1 MQWAM
6 RILESD
12 LTKIIVYNKV
22 QQLLKICNQIGRVVR
37 RMNMNEFNYMSAA
50 LELFAATVTAVMLV
64 GCFLERKHRTKT
76 GRFLLGVLIAHTA
89 MLLVD
94 APIWLLLAEP
104 APENVVWVKIL
115 SFFVDT
121 FLCALISLYTYCLT
135 AYISERKKIS
145 YRYANIITALC
156 GVTLLLWLISTFN
169 GMYIYYD
176 ETGLD
181 QTGPLYLLSQAFNII
196 LPAMTMV
203 LAFCNHDVL
212 GWRDTWI
219 MVLYGAIPVLSIPL
233 QSFWAATPVCL
244 ATTVSLV
251 LVYTLIHVEQAKREA
266 NIEKELAQKEIALSE
281 SNNSL
286 VLSQIQPHFLYNA
299 LTSIYRLCDV
309 KPEAAKEAVSNF
321 SKYLRGNLD
330 SIKQT
335 KMISFADELK
345 HLQAYLSLEK
355 IRYDDDLDIKYDI
368 KATEFFIPPLTV
380 QPLLENA
387 VNHGISDMPHGGC
400 VTISTEEMPDRYEI
414 RVSDNGVG
422 FDPDTIPVDGRS
434 HVGISNVRSR
444 LNIMCHGTLDI
455 KSAPGQGTVAIIQ
468 IPKGETANEYHS
480 G

>member
-1 MQWAM
+1 M
-6 RILESD
+6 
-12 LTKIIVYNKV
+12 KF
-22 QQLLKICNQIGRVVR
+22 
-37 RMNMNEFNYMSAA
+37 NEFNYMSAA
-50 LELFAATVTAVMLV
+50 LEIFAAAVTAVMLI
-64 GCFLERKHRTKT
+64 GCLLERKHKTKS
-76 GRFLLGVLIAHTA
+76 GKLFVWCLISQTA

-94 APIWLLLAEP
+94 APIWILLANP
-104 APENVVWVKIL
+104 KPENVIPIKIL
-115 SFFVDT
+115 SFSSDA
-121 FLCALISLYTYCLT
+121 FLCALISLYAYCLT
-135 AYISERKKIS
+135 EYINERKKIS
-145 YRYANIITALC
+145 YGYTNLITVLC
-156 GVTLLLWLISTFN
+156 GISLVLWLINAFN

-176 ETGLD
+176 ATGLD
-181 QTGPLYLLSQAFNII
+181 QTGPHYLLSQAFNVV

-203 LAFCNHDVL
+203 LAFRYHDVI
-212 GWRDTWI
+212 GWRNTWI
-219 MVLYGAIPVLSIPL
+219 WVLYGLIPVLSIPIQVL
-233 QSFWAATPVCL
+233 WAVTPVCL

-251 LVYTLIHVEQAKREA
+251 LVYTLIHVEQAEREA
-266 NIEKELAQKEIALSE
+266 NIEKELAQKELALSE

-380 QPLLENA
+380 QPLVENA
-387 VNHGISDMPHGGC
+387 VNHGISDLPGGGL
-400 VTISTEEMPDRYEI
+400 VTISTEEKRDYYEI

-422 FDPDTIPVDGRS
+422 FDPETIPEDERS
-434 HVGISNVRSR
+434 HLGIMNVRSR

-455 KSAPGQGTVAIIQ
+455 KSAPGDGTVAIIQ
-468 IPKGETANEYHS
+468 IPKGGATDEYHS
-480 G
+480 S

>member
-1 MQWAM
+1 
-6 RILESD
+6 
-12 LTKIIVYNKV
+12 
-22 QQLLKICNQIGRVVR
+22 
-37 RMNMNEFNYMSAA
+37 MNMNEFNYMSAA

-64 GCFLERKHRTKT
+64 GCFLERKYRTKT
-76 GRFLLGVLIAHTA
+76 GRFLVWVLIAHTA

-94 APIWLLLAEP
+94 APIWILLANP
-104 APENVVWVKIL
+104 KPENVIPIKIL
-115 SFFVDT
+115 SFFSDA
-121 FLCALISLYTYCLT
+121 FLCALISLYAYCLT
-135 AYISERKKIS
+135 EYINERKKIS
-145 YRYANIITALC
+145 YGYTNLITVLC
-156 GVTLLLWLISTFN
+156 GISLVLWLINAFN

-176 ETGLD
+176 ATGLD
-181 QTGPLYLLSQAFNII
+181 HTGPHYLLSQAFNVV

-203 LAFCNHDVL
+203 LAFRYHDVI
-212 GWRDTWI
+212 GWRNTWI
-219 MVLYGAIPVLSIPL
+219 WVLYGLIPVLSIPVQVL
-233 QSFWAATPVCL
+233 WAVTPVCL

-251 LVYTLIHVEQAKREA
+251 LVYTLIHVEQAEREA
-266 NIEKELAQKEIALSE
+266 NIEKELAQKELALSE

-355 IRYDDDLDIKYDI
+355 IRYDDYLDIKYDI
-368 KATEFFIPPLTV
+368 KTTEFFIPPLTV
-380 QPLLENA
+380 QPLVENA
-387 VNHGISDMPHGGC
+387 VNHGISDLPVGGL
-400 VTISTEEMPDRYEI
+400 VTISTEEKRDYYEI

-422 FDPDTIPVDGRS
+422 FDPETVPEDGRS
-434 HVGISNVRSR
+434 HLGIMNVRSR

-455 KSAPGQGTVAIIQ
+455 KSAPGDGTVAIIQ
-468 IPKGETANEYHS
+468 IPKGGATDEYHS
-480 G
+480 S

>member
-1 MQWAM
+1 
-6 RILESD
+6 
-12 LTKIIVYNKV
+12 
-22 QQLLKICNQIGRVVR
+22 
-37 RMNMNEFNYMSAA
+37 MNMNEFNYMSAA

-64 GCFLERKHRTKT
+64 GCFLERKYRTKT
-76 GRFLLGVLIAHTA
+76 GRFLVWVLIAHTA

-94 APIWLLLAEP
+94 APIWILLANP
-104 APENVVWVKIL
+104 KPENVIPIKIL
-115 SFFVDT
+115 SFSSDA
-121 FLCALISLYTYCLT
+121 FLCVLISLYAYCLT
-135 AYISERKKIS
+135 EYINERKKIS
-145 YRYANIITALC
+145 YGYTNLITVLC
-156 GVTLLLWLISTFN
+156 GISLVLWLINAFN

-176 ETGLD
+176 ATGLD
-181 QTGPLYLLSQAFNII
+181 QTGPHYLLSQAFNVV

-203 LAFCNHDVL
+203 LAFRYHDVI
-212 GWRDTWI
+212 GWRNTWI
-219 MVLYGAIPVLSIPL
+219 WVLYGLIPVLSIPAQVL
-233 QSFWAATPVCL
+233 WAVTPVCI

-251 LVYTLIHVEQAKREA
+251 LVYTLIHVEQAEREA
-266 NIEKELAQKEIALSE
+266 NIEKELAQKELALSE

-355 IRYDDDLDIKYDI
+355 IRYDDYLDIKYDI
-368 KATEFFIPPLTV
+368 KTTEFFIPPLTV
-380 QPLLENA
+380 QPLVENA
-387 VNHGISDMPHGGC
+387 VNHGISDLPGGGL
-400 VTISTEEMPDRYEI
+400 VTISTEEKRDYYEI

-422 FDPDTIPVDGRS
+422 FDPETIPEDERS
-434 HVGISNVRSR
+434 HLGIMNVRSR

-455 KSAPGQGTVAIIQ
+455 KSAPGDGTVAIIQ
-468 IPKGETANEYHS
+468 IPKGGATDEYHS
-480 G
+480 S

>member
-1 MQWAM
+1 M
-6 RILESD
+6 
-12 LTKIIVYNKV
+12 KF
-22 QQLLKICNQIGRVVR
+22 
-37 RMNMNEFNYMSAA
+37 NEFNYMSAA
-50 LELFAATVTAVMLV
+50 LEIFAAAVTAVMMI
-64 GCFLERKHRTKT
+64 GCFLERKHKTKS
-76 GRFLLGVLIAHTA
+76 GKLFVWCLISQTA

-94 APIWLLLAEP
+94 APIWILLANP
-104 APENVVWVKIL
+104 KPENVIPIKIL
-115 SFFVDT
+115 SFSSDA
-121 FLCALISLYTYCLT
+121 FLCVLISLYAYCLT
-135 AYISERKKIS
+135 EYINERKKIS
-145 YRYANIITALC
+145 YGYTNLITVLC
-156 GVTLLLWLISTFN
+156 GISLVLWLINAFN

-176 ETGLD
+176 ATGLD
-181 QTGPLYLLSQAFNII
+181 QTGPHYLLSQAFNVV

-203 LAFCNHDVL
+203 LAFRYHDVI
-212 GWRDTWI
+212 GWRNTWI
-219 MVLYGAIPVLSIPL
+219 WVLYGLIPVLSIPVQVL
-233 QSFWAATPVCL
+233 WAVTPVCL

-251 LVYTLIHVEQAKREA
+251 LVYTLIHVEQAEREA
-266 NIEKELAQKEIALSE
+266 NIEKELAQKELALSE

-330 SIKQT
+330 SIKQK

-380 QPLLENA
+380 QPLVENA
-387 VNHGISDMPHGGC
+387 VNHGISDLPGGGL
-400 VTISTEEMPDRYEI
+400 VTISTEEKRDYYEI

-422 FDPDTIPVDGRS
+422 FDPETVPEDGRS
-434 HVGISNVRSR
+434 HVGIANVQSR

-455 KSAPGQGTVAIIQ
+455 KSAPGDGTVAIIQ
-468 IPKGETANEYHS
+468 IPKGGATDEYHS
-480 G
+480 S

>member
-1 MQWAM
+1 
-6 RILESD
+6 
-12 LTKIIVYNKV
+12 
-22 QQLLKICNQIGRVVR
+22 
-37 RMNMNEFNYMSAA
+37 MNMNEFNYMSAA

-64 GCFLERKHRTKT
+64 GCFLERKYRTKT
-76 GRFLLGVLIAHTA
+76 GRFLVWVLIAHTA

-94 APIWLLLAEP
+94 APIWILLANP
-104 APENVVWVKIL
+104 KPENVIPIKIL
-115 SFFVDT
+115 SFFSDA
-121 FLCALISLYTYCLT
+121 FLCALISLYAYCLT
-135 AYISERKKIS
+135 EYINERKKIS
-145 YRYANIITALC
+145 YGYTNLITVLC
-156 GVTLLLWLISTFN
+156 GISLVLWLINAFN

-176 ETGLD
+176 ATGLD
-181 QTGPLYLLSQAFNII
+181 HTGPHYLLSQAFNVV

-203 LAFCNHDVL
+203 LAFRYHDVI
-212 GWRDTWI
+212 GWRNTWI
-219 MVLYGAIPVLSIPL
+219 WVLYGLIPVLSIPAQVL
-233 QSFWAATPVCL
+233 WAVTPVCI

-251 LVYTLIHVEQAKREA
+251 LVYTLIHVEQAEREA
-266 NIEKELAQKEIALSE
+266 NIEKELAQKELALSE

-355 IRYDDDLDIKYDI
+355 IRYDDYLDIKYDI
-368 KATEFFIPPLTV
+368 KTTEFFIPPLTV
-380 QPLLENA
+380 QPLVENA
-387 VNHGISDMPHGGC
+387 VNHGISDLPVGGL
-400 VTISTEEMPDRYEI
+400 VTISTEEKRDYYEI

-422 FDPDTIPVDGRS
+422 FDPETVPEDGRS
-434 HVGISNVRSR
+434 HLGIMNVRSR

-455 KSAPGQGTVAIIQ
+455 KSAPGDGTVAIIQ
-468 IPKGETANEYHS
+468 IPKGGATDEYHS
-480 G
+480 S

>member
-1 MQWAM
+1 
-6 RILESD
+6 
-12 LTKIIVYNKV
+12 
-22 QQLLKICNQIGRVVR
+22 
-37 RMNMNEFNYMSAA
+37 MNMNELNYMSAA

-76 GRFLLGVLIAHTA
+76 GKFLVWVLIAHTA

-115 SFFVDT
+115 SFFT
-121 FLCALISLYTYCLT
+121 NAFLCALISLYTYCLT

-145 YRYANIITALC
+145 YRYAHLITALC
-156 GVTLLLWLISTFN
+156 GVTLLFWLISTFN

-203 LAFCNHDVL
+203 LAFRNHDVL
-212 GWRDTWI
+212 GWRNTWI
-219 MVLYGAIPVLSIPL
+219 LVLYGAIPVLSIPL
-233 QSFWAATPVCL
+233 QFNWAVTPVCL

-251 LVYTLIHVEQAKREA
+251 LVYTLIHVEQAEREA
-266 NIEKELAQKEIALSE
+266 NIEKELAQKELALSE

-330 SIKQT
+330 SIKQK

-345 HLQAYLSLEK
+345 HLQAYLALEK
-355 IRYDDDLDIKYDI
+355 IRYDDYLEVRYDI
-368 KATEFFIPPLTV
+368 KATEFFLPPLTV
-380 QPLLENA
+380 QPMVENA
-387 VNHGISDMPHGGC
+387 VNHGISDLPEGGC
-400 VTISTEEMPDRYEI
+400 ITISTNEEPDHYEI
-414 RVSDNGVG
+414 RISDNGVG
-422 FDPDTIPVDGRS
+422 FDPDTQPIDSRS
-434 HVGISNVRSR
+434 HIGISNVRSR
-444 LNIMCHGTLDI
+444 LDIMCRGTLEI
-455 KSAPGQGTVAIIQ
+455 ISAHGKGTTAIIK
-468 IPKGETANEYHS
+468 IPKGGTADEDHC

>member
-1 MQWAM
+1 
-6 RILESD
+6 
-12 LTKIIVYNKV
+12 
-22 QQLLKICNQIGRVVR
+22 
-37 RMNMNEFNYMSAA
+37 MNMNEFNYMSAA

-64 GCFLERKHRTKT
+64 GCFLERKYRTKT
-76 GRFLLGVLIAHTA
+76 GRFLVWVLIAHTA

-94 APIWLLLAEP
+94 APIWILLANP
-104 APENVVWVKIL
+104 KPENVIPIKIL
-115 SFFVDT
+115 SFFSDA
-121 FLCALISLYTYCLT
+121 FLCALISLYAYCLT
-135 AYISERKKIS
+135 EYINERKKIS
-145 YRYANIITALC
+145 YGYTNLITVLC
-156 GVTLLLWLISTFN
+156 GISLVLWLINAFN

-176 ETGLD
+176 ATGLD
-181 QTGPLYLLSQAFNII
+181 HTGPHYLLSQAFNVV

-203 LAFCNHDVL
+203 LAFRYHDVI
-212 GWRDTWI
+212 GWRNTWI
-219 MVLYGAIPVLSIPL
+219 WVLYGLIPVLSIPAQVL
-233 QSFWAATPVCL
+233 WAVTPVCI

-251 LVYTLIHVEQAKREA
+251 LVYTLIHVEQAEREA
-266 NIEKELAQKEIALSE
+266 NIEKELAQKELALSE

-368 KATEFFIPPLTV
+368 KTTEFFIPPLTV
-380 QPLLENA
+380 QPLVENA
-387 VNHGISDMPHGGC
+387 VNHGISDLPGGGL
-400 VTISTEEMPDRYEI
+400 VTISTEEKRDYYEI

-422 FDPDTIPVDGRS
+422 FDPGKIPIDGRS
-434 HVGISNVRSR
+434 HVGIANVQSR

-455 KSAPGQGTVAIIQ
+455 KSAPGDGTVAIIQ
-468 IPKGETANEYHS
+468 IPKGGATDEYHS
-480 G
+480 S

>member
-1 MQWAM
+1 M
-6 RILESD
+6 
-12 LTKIIVYNKV
+12 KF
-22 QQLLKICNQIGRVVR
+22 
-37 RMNMNEFNYMSAA
+37 NEFNYMSAA
-50 LELFAATVTAVMLV
+50 LEIFAAAVTAVMLI
-64 GCFLERKHRTKT
+64 GCFLERKHKTKS
-76 GRFLLGVLIAHTA
+76 GKLFVWCLISQTA

-94 APIWLLLAEP
+94 APIWILLANP
-104 APENVVWVKIL
+104 KPENVIPIKIL
-115 SFFVDT
+115 SFSSDA
-121 FLCALISLYTYCLT
+121 FLCVLISLYAYCLT
-135 AYISERKKIS
+135 EYINERKKIS
-145 YRYANIITALC
+145 YGYTNLITVLC
-156 GVTLLLWLISTFN
+156 GISLVLWLINAFN

-176 ETGLD
+176 ATGLD
-181 QTGPLYLLSQAFNII
+181 HTGPHYLLSQAFNVV

-203 LAFCNHDVL
+203 LAFRYHDVI
-212 GWRDTWI
+212 GWRNTWI
-219 MVLYGAIPVLSIPL
+219 WVLYGLIPVLSIPVQVL
-233 QSFWAATPVCL
+233 WAVTPVCL

-251 LVYTLIHVEQAKREA
+251 LVYTLIHVEQAEREA
-266 NIEKELAQKEIALSE
+266 NIEKELAQKELALSE

-380 QPLLENA
+380 QPLVENA
-387 VNHGISDMPHGGC
+387 VNHGISDLPGGGL
-400 VTISTEEMPDRYEI
+400 VTISTEEKRDYYEI

-422 FDPDTIPVDGRS
+422 FDPETVPEDGRS
-434 HVGISNVRSR
+434 HLGIMNVRSR

-455 KSAPGQGTVAIIQ
+455 KSAPGDGTVAIIQ
-468 IPKGETANEYHS
+468 IPKGGATDEYHS
-480 G
+480 S

>member
-1 MQWAM
+1 M
-6 RILESD
+6 
-12 LTKIIVYNKV
+12 KF
-22 QQLLKICNQIGRVVR
+22 
-37 RMNMNEFNYMSAA
+37 NEFNYMSAA
-50 LELFAATVTAVMLV
+50 LEIFAAAVTAVMLI
-64 GCFLERKHRTKT
+64 GCFLERKHKTKS
-76 GRFLLGVLIAHTA
+76 GKLFVWCLISQTA

-94 APIWLLLAEP
+94 APIWILLANP
-104 APENVVWVKIL
+104 KPENVIPIKIL
-115 SFFVDT
+115 SFSSDA
-121 FLCALISLYTYCLT
+121 FLCVLISLYAYCLT
-135 AYISERKKIS
+135 EYINERKKIS
-145 YRYANIITALC
+145 YGYTNLITVLC
-156 GVTLLLWLISTFN
+156 GISLVLWLINAFN

-176 ETGLD
+176 ATGLD
-181 QTGPLYLLSQAFNII
+181 QTGPHYLLSQAFNVV

-203 LAFCNHDVL
+203 LAFRYHDVI
-212 GWRDTWI
+212 GWRNTWI
-219 MVLYGAIPVLSIPL
+219 WVLYGLIPVLSIPVQVL
-233 QSFWAATPVCL
+233 WAVTPVCL

-251 LVYTLIHVEQAKREA
+251 LVYTLIHVEQAEREA
-266 NIEKELAQKEIALSE
+266 NIEKELAQKELALSE

-330 SIKQT
+330 SIKQK

-380 QPLLENA
+380 QPLVENA
-387 VNHGISDMPHGGC
+387 VNHGISDLPGGGL
-400 VTISTEEMPDRYEI
+400 VTISTEEKRDYYEI

-422 FDPDTIPVDGRS
+422 FDPGKIPIDGRS
-434 HVGISNVRSR
+434 HVGIANVQCR

-455 KSAPGQGTVAIIQ
+455 KSAPGDGTVAIIQ
-468 IPKGETANEYHS
+468 IPKGGATDEYHS
-480 G
+480 S

>member
-1 MQWAM
+1 M
-6 RILESD
+6 
-12 LTKIIVYNKV
+12 KF
-22 QQLLKICNQIGRVVR
+22 
-37 RMNMNEFNYMSAA
+37 NEFNYMSAA
-50 LELFAATVTAVMLV
+50 LEIFAAAVTAVMLI
-64 GCFLERKHRTKT
+64 GCFLERKHKTKS
-76 GRFLLGVLIAHTA
+76 GKLFVWCLISQTA

-94 APIWLLLAEP
+94 APIWILLANP
-104 APENVVWVKIL
+104 KPENVIPIKIL
-115 SFFVDT
+115 SFSSDA
-121 FLCALISLYTYCLT
+121 FLCVLISLYAYCLT
-135 AYISERKKIS
+135 EYINERKKIS
-145 YRYANIITALC
+145 YGYTNLITVLC
-156 GVTLLLWLISTFN
+156 GISLVLWLINAFN

-176 ETGLD
+176 ATGLD
-181 QTGPLYLLSQAFNII
+181 QTGPHYLLSQAFNVV

-203 LAFCNHDVL
+203 LAFRYHDVI
-212 GWRDTWI
+212 GWRNTWI
-219 MVLYGAIPVLSIPL
+219 WVLYGLIPVLSIPVQVL
-233 QSFWAATPVCL
+233 WAVTPVCL

-251 LVYTLIHVEQAKREA
+251 LVYTLIHVEQAEREA
-266 NIEKELAQKEIALSE
+266 NIEKELAQKELALSE

-330 SIKQT
+330 SIKQK

-380 QPLLENA
+380 QPLVENA
-387 VNHGISDMPHGGC
+387 VNHGISDLPGGGL
-400 VTISTEEMPDRYEI
+400 VTISTEEKRDYYEI

-422 FDPDTIPVDGRS
+422 FDPETVPEDGRS
-434 HVGISNVRSR
+434 HLGIMNVRSR

-455 KSAPGQGTVAIIQ
+455 KSAPGDGTVAIIQ
-468 IPKGETANEYHS
+468 IPKGGATDEYHS
-480 G
+480 S

>member
-1 MQWAM
+1 
-6 RILESD
+6 
-12 LTKIIVYNKV
+12 
-22 QQLLKICNQIGRVVR
+22 
-37 RMNMNEFNYMSAA
+37 MNMNEFNYMSAA

-64 GCFLERKHRTKT
+64 GCFLERKYRTKT
-76 GRFLLGVLIAHTA
+76 GRFLVWVLIAHTA

-94 APIWLLLAEP
+94 APIWILLANP
-104 APENVVWVKIL
+104 KPENVIPIKIL
-115 SFFVDT
+115 SFFSDA
-121 FLCALISLYTYCLT
+121 FLCALISLYAYCLT
-135 AYISERKKIS
+135 EYINERKKIS
-145 YRYANIITALC
+145 YGYTNLITVLC
-156 GVTLLLWLISTFN
+156 GISLVLWLINAFN

-176 ETGLD
+176 ATGLD
-181 QTGPLYLLSQAFNII
+181 QTGPHYLLSQAFNVV

-203 LAFCNHDVL
+203 LAFRYHDVI
-212 GWRDTWI
+212 GWRNTWI
-219 MVLYGAIPVLSIPL
+219 WVLYGLIPVLSIPVQVL
-233 QSFWAATPVCL
+233 WAVTPVCI

-251 LVYTLIHVEQAKREA
+251 LVYTLIHVEQAEREA
-266 NIEKELAQKEIALSE
+266 NIEKELAQKELALSE

-355 IRYDDDLDIKYDI
+355 IRYDDYLDIKYDI
-368 KATEFFIPPLTV
+368 KTTEFFIPPLTV
-380 QPLLENA
+380 QPLVENA
-387 VNHGISDMPHGGC
+387 VNHGISDLPVGGL
-400 VTISTEEMPDRYEI
+400 VTISTEEKRDYYEI

-422 FDPDTIPVDGRS
+422 FDPETVPEDGRS
-434 HVGISNVRSR
+434 HLGIMNVRSR

-455 KSAPGQGTVAIIQ
+455 KSAPGDGTVAIIQ
-468 IPKGETANEYHS
+468 IPKGGATDEYHS
-480 G
+480 S